1 MRFYLT
7 IAVVLTAACS
17 SSTPAVNDA
26 SNSEAAVPSSTESPG
41 SQPSQGSATLPTNGG
56 SNDSPPPDAAPE
68 AKAPITQV
76 WLDLYNNC
84 GTAVD
89 YCVDDGNALYTQLSS
104 STTITHS
111 VRPGGKIR
119 YRKGNNCTDTVY
131 TVTDES
137 EKQKANLCK

>member
-1 MRFYLT
+1 MRYYLA
-7 IAVVLTAACS
+7 IAVVLTSACS

-26 SNSEAAVPSSTESPG
+26 SKSEAAVPSSTESPS
-41 SQPSQGSATLPTNGG
+41 SQPTQGAPTLSASG
-56 SNDSPPPDAAPE
+56 SNASPPPDAVPE

-111 VRPGGKIR
+111 VRPGAKIR

-131 TVTDES
+131 TVSDES

>member
-1 MRFYLT
+1 MRFNLA
-7 IAVVLTAACS
+7 IAVILLVGCS
-17 SSTPAVNDA
+17 SSTPAANAA
-26 SNSEAAVPSSTESPG
+26 SNSSEAAVPGSTPSG
-41 SQPSQGSATLPTNGG
+41 SQPSEGLSTLPANGG
-56 SNDSPPPDAAPE
+56 SNDSPPPEAPPE

-84 GTAVD
+84 GSAVD

-111 VRPGGKIR
+111 VRPGAKIR
-119 YRKGNNCTDTVY
+119 YRKGNNCTDTVF
-131 TVTDES
+131 TVSDES